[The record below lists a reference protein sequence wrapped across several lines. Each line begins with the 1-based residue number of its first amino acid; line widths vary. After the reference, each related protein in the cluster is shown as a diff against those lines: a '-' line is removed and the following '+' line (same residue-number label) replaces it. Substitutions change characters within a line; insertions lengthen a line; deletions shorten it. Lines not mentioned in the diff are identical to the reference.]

1 MIYAVHSTARGLMG
15 LAMQALASGDDFDDS
30 VYVYMR
36 TLWISYSLNVDR
48 QYRDLSETAD
58 RLQQR
63 VKRLQ
68 IRLNRSHRQ
77 RSGCMTTGGSAPRKK
92 LATKAVRTGR
102 SSDVEDSSDE
112 DEDKKPKKYGW
123 GEDAEELDEVV
134 LFLRRLFTAAAFS
147 SDMTNQRDVMDLIVL
162 LIAEQQKVDK

>member
-1 MIYAVHSTARGLMG
+1 MIRAVHSTARGLMG
-15 LAMQALASGDDFDDS
+15 LAMRALASGDAFDDS

-36 TLWISYSLNVDR
+36 TLWISYSRNVDR

-58 RLQQR
+58 RLQQQ

-77 RSGCMTTGGSAPRKK
+77 RSGRITTGGTAPRKK
-92 LATKAVRTGR
+92 LATKAVRAGR

-123 GEDAEELDEVV
+123 GEDAEELDKVII
-134 LFLRRLFTAAAFS
+134 FLRRLFTAAAFS
-147 SDMTNQRDVMDLIVL
+147 SDLTNLHDVMALCAL
-162 LIAEQQKVDK
+162 LIAEQQEVDK

>member
-1 MIYAVHSTARGLMG
+1 MG

-63 VKRLQ
+63 VKALKARLY
-68 IRLNRSHRQ
+68 SHAQ
-77 RSGCMTTGGSAPRKK
+77 RSGYITTGGSAPRKK